1 MMNNT
6 KIILFLLIAVA
17 LCSCKAENKI
27 ETVARQVSE
36 EIMEQYEPL
45 EGVMTLVADAK
56 TGELLASVDLGGA
69 GDNRPETYIY
79 EPGSIFKIFSI
90 SSTMFLPNGINA
102 DTKFNCEGLYK
113 FDSRKPIKC
122 TKVHGE
128 IDTGDIIKYSCY
140 AGTCSAVATT
150 TDQELYFMMRQF
162 GFGDYPGILR
172 EHSKWSDNSKYVIAL
187 GQEIVVTA
195 KQIVK
200 AATVFANK
208 GILGDHEVEVVSP
221 KVADSMLLMME
232 KATEP
237 DGIARLHGVK
247 DFRVAI
253 VPGDNKFVASA
264 LAIFPVEEPKYI
276 VYNVVLHPSKGG
288 ITTGTGICVPAVG
301 KIINGINAL
310 SSP

>member
-1 MMNNT
+1 MKRT
-6 KIILFLLIAVA
+6 KFILFLLIILA

-27 ETVARQVSE
+27 ETVAKQVSE

-56 TGELLASVDLGGA
+56 TGDIIACVDIGGSS
-69 GDNRPETYIY
+69 DNRPEAYIY
-79 EPGSIFKIFSI
+79 EPGSLFDIFRDSAI
-90 SSTMFLPNGINA
+90 MFLP
-102 DTKFNCEGLYK
+102 ESVR
-113 FDSRKPIKC
+113 DSDK
-122 TKVHGE
+122 
-128 IDTGDIIKYSCY
+128 
-140 AGTCSAVATT
+140 AF
-150 TDQELYFMMRQF
+150 QFMMNQF
-162 GFGDYPGILR
+162 GFTEYPM
-172 EHSKWSDNSKYVIAL
+172 
-187 GQEIVVTA
+187 VTA

-200 AATVFANK
+200 AATVFANQ
-208 GILGDHEVEVVSP
+208 GILGDNEVEVVSP

-247 DFRVAI
+247 DCRVAI
-253 VPGDNKFVASA
+253 VSGDNKLVASA
-264 LAIFPVEEPKYI
+264 LAIFPVEKPKYI